1 MQATRMIAVL
11 CALSIAAVPVLAT
24 QASADTH
31 IPSGTRATV
40 ALRGWLS
47 SADANVGDTFEA
59 ALVNDI
65 LVEGQL
71 VVPAGS
77 TLVGRVADVERAR
90 GMSRGGKLTLVI
102 DRLVS
107 GDGDS
112 TPALATVTGVA
123 EGGELEGKDDK
134 GKRAGIG
141 GAIGGALGAIIGGA
155 AGLLVGLVV
164 GAGGAIA
171 GGRGK
176 DVELPEDT
184 YLLVKF
190 DQQVDVTWTW
200 QPQS

>member
-1 MQATRMIAVL
+1 MQTARTVAVL
-11 CALSIAAVPVLAT
+11 CALSIAAAPVVAA
-24 QASADTH
+24 QAADTR
-31 IPSGTRATV
+31 IPSGTRTTV

-59 ALVNDI
+59 TLVNDI

-71 VVPAGS
+71 VVPAGA
-77 TLVGRVADVERAR
+77 TFVGRVADVERAR

-102 DRLVS
+102 DRLAS
-107 GDGDS
+107 GDGNS
-112 TPALATVTGVA
+112 TAALATVTGVA
-123 EGGELEGKDDK
+123 EGGELEGQDDK

-141 GAIGGALGAIIGGA
+141 GALGPIIGGT

-171 GGRGK
+171 AGRGD

-190 DQQVDVTWTW
+190 DRQVEVTWTW